1 MPNPA
6 VRPDIPIARVSEL
19 IGMIYDCTLDVA
31 KYVPTLEAVR
41 AELSFHNAALQ
52 VWSGHYRNPL
62 TIQSGIAPEWLARWP
77 AYGDD
82 IVELWG
88 GPERA
93 AQFPIE
99 EPILHSQALGHEI
112 ASANRYF
119 REWAQPQGIFDAVAM
134 NFAREP
140 DTVGTLAFGRHESA
154 GEVTDIEL
162 TVLRT
167 LAPHFRRAAVIGRLL
182 DLQTFQVATFA
193 ATLDGLATA
202 IVFVDRHMRAVHA
215 NSAGERLL
223 REQTVIFARHGIVSL
238 RDPTANKRLQAAV
251 AVAAQDEAQL
261 GRSGI
266 GIAARSQQGDPLVV
280 HLLPLSRGAT
290 RAGLVTTAIGALF
303 VAPSRSGATLPSD
316 ALAALYDLTPAETRV
331 AELLADAR
339 TLVDIGRTL
348 GIAVSTVNTHL
359 AHLFAKT
366 GCRRQAEL
374 AVLLR
379 SFHGPG

>member
-1 MPNPA
+1 MTTRA
-6 VRPDIPIARVSEL
+6 VRPDIHVARVSEL
-19 IGMIYDCTLDVA
+19 IGMIYDCTLDAA

-41 AELSFHNAALQ
+41 AELSFENAALQ
-52 VWSGHYRNPL
+52 IWNGHYQNPL
-62 TIQSGIAPEWLARWP
+62 TIQSGIAPEWMARWP

-82 IVELWG
+82 IVALWG

-99 EPILHSQALGHEI
+99 EPILHSQAIGREV
-112 ASANRYF
+112 AQANRYF
-119 REWAQPQGIFDAVAM
+119 LEWAQPQCIFDAVAM

-140 DTVGTLAFGRHESA
+140 NMVGTLAFGRHESA
-154 GEVTDIEL
+154 GDVTDIEL
-162 TVLRT
+162 AVLRT
-167 LAPHFRRAAVIGRLL
+167 LAPHFRRAAAIGRLL
-182 DLQTFQVATFA
+182 EQRTFQVATFA
-193 ATLDGLATA
+193 ATLNGLATA

-223 REQTVIFARHGIVSL
+223 REQTVMSPQRGIVVL
-238 RDPTANKRLQAAV
+238 RDSAANERLRAAV
-251 AVAAQDEAQL
+251 SVAARDEAQL

-280 HLLPLSRGAT
+280 HLLPLTRGAT
-290 RAGLVTTAIGALF
+290 RAGLVTSAVGALF
-303 VAPSRSGATLPSD
+303 VAPSHAGPPLPSD

-359 AHLFAKT
+359 ARLFAKT
-366 GCRRQAEL
+366 GCSRQAEL

-379 SFHGPG
+379 SFRGPG